1 MSKTM
6 HISFL
11 ALSDDPVTIAPI
23 APNYRTMFAEQ
34 MSSDYPQVKDVIYL
48 DSAGTPVRVSEVGET
63 SSFIPQSGHADY
75 R

>member
-11 ALSDDPVTIAPI
+11 ALSDDPVTIAP
-23 APNYRTMFAEQ
+23 NHRTMFAEQ